1 MPKQS
6 RPVCE
11 YQHPAV
17 AVDLALMTVMQSC
30 LHVLLVS
37 RDDADLVGGQ
47 WALPGAFVHVDKSL
61 DQTVVKVLQEKA
73 RVSDVYLEQLGTF
86 GALDRDP
93 RGRVIS
99 ITYFA
104 LVPWQILHKA
114 VEHESDSLLASID
127 VPRAGERQGEGQRE
141 GEAGRAVHA
150 TDGEKRVLSL
160 AFDHAEIL
168 GQVVKRLRGKLDYSG
183 IGLELLPHRFTLRD
197 VQEVHEAILGKP
209 LTKPAFRRKV
219 LDRGLIRPTGE
230 RETASAFR
238 PAELY
243 ERIQDTNSNEKD

>member
-1 MPKQS
+1 MPQLSK
-6 RPVCE
+6 PLCE

-17 AVDLALMTVMQSC
+17 AVDLALMTVMRSR

-37 RDDADLVGGQ
+37 RDDVDLVGGQ
-47 WALPGAFVHVDKSL
+47 WAMPGAFVHVDKSL
-61 DQTVVKVLQEKA
+61 GQTVVKVLQEKA

-86 GALDRDP
+86 GALGRDP

-104 LVPWQILHKA
+104 LVPWTVLHEA
-114 VEHESDSLLASID
+114 VEQESDSLLALID
-127 VPRAGERQGEGQRE
+127 VPWAGEGAEARETGHTISAMDPTQG
-141 GEAGRAVHA
+141 
-150 TDGEKRVLSL
+150 VLSL

-168 GQVVKRLRGKLDYSG
+168 AQVVKRLRGKLDYSA
-183 IGLELLPHRFTLRD
+183 IGLELLPERFTLRD
-197 VQEVHEAILGKP
+197 VQEVHEAILGKT
-209 LTKPAFRRKV
+209 LTKPAFRRKI

-230 RETASAFR
+230 REAASAFR

-243 ERIQDTNSNEKD
+243 ERIQDTNSNEKG